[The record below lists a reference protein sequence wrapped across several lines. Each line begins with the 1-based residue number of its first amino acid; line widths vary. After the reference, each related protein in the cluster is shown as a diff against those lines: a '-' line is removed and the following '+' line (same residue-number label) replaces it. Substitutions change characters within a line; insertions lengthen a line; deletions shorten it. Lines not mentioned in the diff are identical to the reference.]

1 MTRARVWLL
10 LALLCLTSNAPAATP
25 FGSDRLHPVAS
36 SAEALPS
43 SDLQQPPAAAQLRLG
58 VLAQHNPPFDML
70 GPDHVYEG
78 ISADYAELVAEQLG
92 LSIRIQVFTS
102 FEAAAQALRSAEVDL
117 LASITT
123 YQARQAGLRLS
134 HGYARDQPLLMAHSA
149 PSQARL
155 SAAQPFSL
163 VMVEGYRPL
172 SQISAYYPTAQI
184 RLHPSPFSALAAVAL
199 GHADLYLGDALSGRY
214 LLGRSPLGQ
223 VEVVGPAS
231 LPAQDIGFAVRQGS
245 AWGERVNAALGA
257 IDAHHHVRIR
267 ERWRPLLELP
277 DLAQHLPLTPDE
289 QRWLQDHRRVDVLVD
304 EQLVPL
310 SFRDAKG
317 QLRGLSLDVLDVVSQ
332 RTGLEF
338 NVQPGRGL
346 RQMLAQLERGDA
358 GLIAGVP
365 HSPALEQM
373 LAFSRPYLSTSR
385 VLVTRQEPA
394 ALSGFEQLAGQ
405 RVALVWGSAV
415 LEVLQH
421 HYPQVLSEA
430 FDSPL
435 DALNAL
441 ANGQVAGAV
450 LTLEDAR
457 SLIARWY
464 PGRLRISASL
474 AMAPAHFA
482 LASRQDAVAL
492 QGIINKALLSLSPN
506 ENELLVRRWR
516 DPLIVAD
523 GLWLRYRRRILLA
536 FSLVLTLL
544 SLALLWIRYLARLQ
558 VTLRQA
564 KQAADS
570 ANQAK
575 TCFLTTMS
583 HEIRT
588 PLHAIL
594 GMLELAQLKAEQ
606 GELDTLAVDVAAE
619 AARGLLELIGDI
631 LDISR
636 IEAGHL
642 HLTPQPVCLREQ
654 LSRVLQ
660 LFEQHARD
668 KGLALRLQAHGAV
681 EARVMLDPVRFKQV
695 LANVLSNAIKFTA
708 QGGVEVR
715 LQAVVDA
722 SRVQVEVCVSDSGI
736 GIAPTELAQLGQPF
750 RQASNQQQSPRD
762 SSGLG
767 LGISRTLCEMMGG
780 DLRLHSTPG
789 QGTQVRIRLDL
800 PLAQSPAPSCPDEVQ
815 RPSCGQA
822 PLRVLVVDDYPAN
835 RLLLEQQ
842 LAYLGHQVQVTE
854 DGAQALRVWLQAP
867 FDVVISDCN
876 MPRLSGYALARAIRE
891 HERRRQVPACRL
903 IGLTANAQRQERL
916 RCRAAGMDACLFKP
930 LALGSL
936 AQALAPVQALT
947 QGATP
952 APADPAA
959 SRHGLLNTA
968 HLVRLAN
975 GDASALQ
982 ALLEA
987 LRRSVQDDL
996 QRLDHV
1002 GPDVQAVG
1010 ELVHRIKGGA
1020 RIAGATALAQV
1031 CEQVEGRCRAGEAG
1045 GGLERELAM
1054 LRQVMEGLQRCLAEQ
1069 VVPGT
1074 VEQAP

>member
-1 MTRARVWLL
+1 MTRARVWVL
-10 LALLCLTSNAPAATP
+10 LALLCLTSNAPAAGAP
-25 FGSDRLHPVAS
+25 EVDGL
-36 SAEALPS
+36 
-43 SDLQQPPAAAQLRLG
+43 PPAASAAQALPTSHLGQTPAAAHVRLG
-58 VLAQHNPPFDML
+58 VLAQHNPPFDIL
-70 GPDHVYEG
+70 GPDHAYEG
-78 ISADYAELVAEQLG
+78 ISADYAQLLAEQWG
-92 LSIRIQVFTS
+92 LSVRIQVFAS
-102 FEAAAQALRSAEVDL
+102 FEAAAQALRVGTVDL

-123 YQARQAGLRLS
+123 HQARRAGLRLS
-134 HGYARDQPLLMAHSA
+134 RGYARDQPLLMAQGA

-199 GHADLYLGDALSGRY
+199 GQADVYLGDALSGRY
-214 LLGRSPLGQ
+214 LLGRSLLGK
-223 VEVVGPAS
+223 VEVIGPAS
-231 LPAQDIGFAVRQGS
+231 LPAQDIGFAVREGS
-245 AWGERVNAALGA
+245 EWGERVNAALAA
-257 IDAHHHVRIR
+257 IDSHQHGRIR

-277 DLAQHLPLTPDE
+277 DAAQRLAFTPAE
-289 QRWLQDHRRVDVLVD
+289 QRWLEDHRRVRVLVD

-317 QLRGLSLDVLDVVSQ
+317 QLRGLSLDVLDVISQ
-332 RTGLEF
+332 RTGLVF
-338 NVQPGRGL
+338 DVQPGTGL
-346 RQMLAQLERGDA
+346 RQMVARLEHGDA
-358 GLIAGVP
+358 ELIAGVP
-365 HSPALEQM
+365 RSPALERM
-373 LAFSRPYLSTSR
+373 LAFSQAYLSTSR

-394 ALSGFEQLAGQ
+394 APRRFEQLAGQ

-415 LEVLQH
+415 LEVLQR
-421 HYPQVLSEA
+421 HYPQVSSEA
-430 FDSPL
+430 FDGPL

-464 PGRLRISASL
+464 PGRLQISASL
-474 AMAPAHFA
+474 ALAPAHFA

-506 ENELLVRRWR
+506 ESELLVRRWR

-523 GLWLRYRRRILLA
+523 GLWLRYRRRLL
-536 FSLVLTLL
+536 FGFTLVLALL

-558 VTLRQA
+558 VTLRNA

-606 GELDTLAVDVAAE
+606 GELDALAVDVAAE

-660 LFEQHARD
+660 LFEQRARD
-668 KGLALRLQAHGAV
+668 KGLALHLHAPDVVQAP
-681 EARVMLDPVRFKQV
+681 VMLDPVRFKQV
-695 LANVLSNAIKFTA
+695 LANVLSNAIKFTER
-708 QGGVEVR
+708 GRVEVT
-715 LQAVVDA
+715 LQAVVHG
-722 SRVQVEVCVSDSGI
+722 SRVQVEVWVRDTGV
-736 GIAPTELAQLGQPF
+736 GIAAAELAQLGQPF

-780 DLRLHSTPG
+780 DLHVHSTPG

-800 PLAQSPAPSCPDEVQ
+800 PLAHARVPGCLEEPRQPA
-815 RPSCGQA
+815 GAQA
-822 PLRVLVVDDYPAN
+822 RLRVLVVDDYPAN
-835 RLLLEQQ
+835 RL
-842 LAYLGHQVQVTE
+842 
-854 DGAQALRVWLQAP
+854 
-867 FDVVISDCN
+867 
-876 MPRLSGYALARAIRE
+876 
-891 HERRRQVPACRL
+891 
-903 IGLTANAQRQERL
+903 
-916 RCRAAGMDACLFKP
+916 
-930 LALGSL
+930 
-936 AQALAPVQALT
+936 
-947 QGATP
+947 
-952 APADPAA
+952 
-959 SRHGLLNTA
+959 
-968 HLVRLAN
+968 
-975 GDASALQ
+975 
-982 ALLEA
+982 
-987 LRRSVQDDL
+987 
-996 QRLDHV
+996 
-1002 GPDVQAVG
+1002 
-1010 ELVHRIKGGA
+1010 
-1020 RIAGATALAQV
+1020 
-1031 CEQVEGRCRAGEAG
+1031 
-1045 GGLERELAM
+1045 
-1054 LRQVMEGLQRCLAEQ
+1054 
-1069 VVPGT
+1069 
-1074 VEQAP
+1074 